1 MTPEIQVIHIQN
13 TPPIKLFD
21 DLQAE
26 FYDRLSELSIGD
38 LKSIKQHFI
47 DKEWYEY
54 LKNID
59 IEINKKSTEHF

>member
-13 TPPIKLFD
+13 TPPIELFD

-47 DKEWYEY
+47 DNECYEY